1 MNNIMKQRR
10 RSLLKLGG
18 TFVAGTVSAP
28 ALARLVN
35 PIGDVGKDIHM
46 SHLHTTERIGL
57 VFAIQDVYLDPALEK
72 LNHFLRDH
80 YSGDVGIMDP
90 LLYDLMYQIRRDL
103 GVRRPFEVISGYR
116 SPKTNEHLR
125 TSRGGGVAKRS
136 LHMDGKAIDVR
147 LPGVPLKE
155 LRDAAIAQ
163 KVGGVGYYPK
173 DGFVHI
179 DTGNVRTWGG

>member
-1 MNNIMKQRR
+1 MKAQR
-10 RSLLKLGG
+10 RSLLKLGSFFTLG
-18 TFVAGTVSAP
+18 MVSAP
-28 ALARLVN
+28 AFAKLVN

-46 SHLHTTERIGL
+46 DHLHTSERIGL
-57 VFAIQDVYLDPALEK
+57 VFAVQDEYLDPALDK

-80 YSGDVGIMDP
+80 YSGDVGVMDP

-103 GVRRPFEVISGYR
+103 GVRRSFEVISGYR

-125 TSRGGGVAKRS
+125 TSRGGGVARRS

-147 LPGVPLKE
+147 LPNVPLKD

-163 KVGGVGYYPK
+163 KVGGVGYYPRN
-173 DGFVHI
+173 GFIHI
-179 DTGNVRTWGG
+179 DTGKVRTWGG

>member
-1 MNNIMKQRR
+1 MRLQR
-10 RSLLKLGG
+10 RSLIKLGG
-18 TFVAGTVSAP
+18 VFAASVVGAP
-28 ALARLVN
+28 ALAKLVN

-46 SHLHTTERIGL
+46 NHLHTTERIGL
-57 VFAIQDVYLDPALEK
+57 VFAVQDVYIDPALDK
-72 LNHFLRDH
+72 LNYFLRDH
-80 YSGDVGIMDP
+80 YSDEVGVMDP

-116 SPKTNEHLR
+116 SPATNEHLR

-147 LPGVPLKE
+147 LPGVPLMD

-163 KVGGVGYYPK
+163 NVGGVGYYPH

-179 DTGNVRTWGG
+179 DTGNVRSWGG

>member
-1 MNNIMKQRR
+1 MKLQR
-10 RSLLKLGG
+10 RSLLMLSGA
-18 TFVAGTVSAP
+18 FAASVVAAP
-28 ALARLVN
+28 SLAKLVN
-35 PIGDVGKDIHM
+35 PIGDVGRDIHM
-46 SHLHTTERIGL
+46 NHLHTTERIGL
-57 VFAIQDVYLDPALEK
+57 VFAVQNEYLDPALQK
-72 LNHFLRDH
+72 LNVFLRDH
-80 YSGDVGIMDP
+80 YSGDVGVMDP

-103 GVRRPFEVISGYR
+103 GVRRSFEVISGYR
-116 SPKTNEHLR
+116 SPVTNEHLR

-136 LHMDGKAIDVR
+136 LHMDGRAIDVR

-155 LRDAAIAQ
+155 LRDAAVAQ